1 MTLWTT
7 KQPNKFAPVH
17 PWC

>member
-7 KQPNKFAPVH
+7 KINF
-17 PWC
+17 